1 VPAIKAIF
9 WDVGGVLL
17 TNAWD
22 HHERAEAF
30 SKFTLDGAEFE
41 KRHQAIVA
49 AFETGEIT
57 LDQYLDET
65 VFYREHAFTRDEFKS
80 FMYSCSRPKP
90 EVLELAR
97 RLGASRS
104 LQMGTINN
112 ESRELNHF
120 RIEKFGLREPFG
132 VFVSSCFVR
141 LRKPDPAIYCVALDL
156 TQRLP
161 GECCFIDDRPE
172 NIAPAQELGMHGI
185 LLRSHDQL
193 RHELQK
199 LGVRIS

>member
-1 VPAIKAIF
+1 MPAIKAIF

-30 SKFTLDGAEFE
+30 SKFSLDRTEFE
-41 KRHQAIVA
+41 KRHQPIVA

-57 LDQYLDET
+57 LDQYLVET
-65 VFYREHAFTRDEFKS
+65 VFYRERAFTRDDFKF
-80 FMYSCSRPKP
+80 FMYSCSQPKP
-90 EVLELAR
+90 EVLDLAR

-112 ESRELNHF
+112 ESRELNRF
-120 RIEKFGLREPFG
+120 RIEKFGLRETFG
-132 VFVSSCFVR
+132 IFVSSCFVR

-161 GECCFIDDRPE
+161 WECCFIDDRPE

-185 LLRSHDQL
+185 LLRSADQL
-193 RHELQK
+193 RDELQK
-199 LGVRIS
+199 LGVSIG